1 MEASDIEHVR
11 QLATAHGLAPTA
23 TIEELVDSIVSRTSI
38 SGGTDEWTSVLEVV
52 TVAVSEPAWSA
63 LVEEK
68 TIPTNTVTGMIA
80 AVDQHKPAI
89 AAATII
95 EVVLLDIRLTL
106 SSAS

>member
-1 MEASDIEHVR
+1 MEASDLEHIR
-11 QLATAHGLAPTA
+11 QLATAHGLEPTA

-38 SGGTDEWTSVLEVV
+38 TGGNDEWVSVLEVV

-63 LVEEK
+63 LVDQT

-95 EVVLLDIRLTL
+95 EVVLHDIRQTL
-106 SSAS
+106 SSAR